1 MEKES
6 FDYSKVPHNF
16 GLCAAADCPH
26 ADTCLRR
33 IAYTH
38 TPASVTF
45 PPTLNPKTIEAMA
58 GKCEYYRSNQKVR
71 YAKGFVRTTEA
82 LAVSASGTFRYGLIG
97 NWGIRRYYQKR
108 KGETLLS
115 PAEQQKVMALARKL
129 GLQQEEYFDSYVEEY
144 IMSFPDLAR
153 RFFFL

>member
-71 YAKGFVRTTEA
+71 YAKGFVRT
-82 LAVSASGTFRYGLIG
+82 SGTFRYGLIG

-144 IMSFPDLAR
+144 NW
-153 RFFFL
+153 

>member
-58 GKCEYYRSNQKVR
+58 GKCEYYRSNQKVH

-144 IMSFPDLAR
+144 NW
-153 RFFFL
+153 

>member
-45 PPTLNPKTIEAMA
+45 PPTLNPKTIEART

-82 LAVSASGTFRYGLIG
+82 LAVSASGSWAY
-97 NWGIRRYYQKR
+97 NR
-108 KGETLLS
+108 KS
-115 PAEQQKVMALARKL
+115 ISIAM
-129 GLQQEEYFDSYVEEY
+129 
-144 IMSFPDLAR
+144 
-153 RFFFL
+153 

>member
-1 MEKES
+1 MRNGRLPS
-6 FDYSKVPHNF
+6 CRHLP
-16 GLCAAADCPH
+16 
-26 ADTCLRR
+26 TR

-45 PPTLNPKTIEAMA
+45 PPTLNPKTIEART

-97 NWGIRRYYQKR
+97 TWGIRKYYQKR

-115 PAEQQKVMALARKL
+115 PSEQQKVMALAKKL

-144 IMSFPDLAR
+144 SW
-153 RFFFL
+153 